1 MGKIRIKTIGDEDAE
16 KKQLEEQKKKKEARI
31 EAKKAE
37 AKAVEKSDEKP
48 EADEKETADEAKSP
62 EKEVKVEPSSAKATE
77 GQGKKQAKK
86 AKING
91 KQQPH
96 SKSYASAV
104 AAFDKSKTYALSSA
118 LETLKKLQRTKFDET
133 VELHINLLDKG
144 VSGQV
149 TLPHGTGKQT
159 RVAIADDKII
169 ADIEAGKIEFDVLV
183 AEPAMMP
190 KLAKVARILGPRGL
204 MPNPKNGT
212 VTPKPEDVAKKYAGG
227 QISFKTESKAPVIH
241 LSVGKMSFGE
251 KKLEENIKV
260 IFGAI
265 KKEQIANVTLK
276 SSMSPGIK
284 LTL

>member
-1 MGKIRIKTIGDEDAE
+1 MGKIRVKTIGDEEAE
-16 KKQLEEQKKKKEARI
+16 KKEQQKKQARI

-37 AKAVEKSDEKP
+37 ASSKAEEIEEVKEIDKVETSKAEEPSETIQAP
-48 EADEKETADEAKSP
+48 KEEAK
-62 EKEVKVEPSSAKATE
+62 AKPKTS
-77 GQGKKQAKK
+77 KYK
-86 AKING
+86 AKVAA
-91 KQQPH
+91 KQPH
-96 SKSYASAV
+96 SKSYSTAV
-104 AAFDKSKTYALSSA
+104 QVIDKAKTYSLADA

-133 VELHINLLDKG
+133 VELHINLTNKG

-169 ADIEAGKIEFDVLV
+169 ADIESGKIEFDILV

-190 KLAKVARILGPRGL
+190 KLAKVARVLGPKGL

-212 VTPKPEDVAKKYAGG
+212 VTSKPEDVAKKYAGG
-227 QISFKTESKAPVIH
+227 QISFKSESKAPVIH
-241 LSVGKMSFGE
+241 LTVGKMSFGE

-265 KKEQIANVTLK
+265 KKDQIANIILK
-276 SSMSPGIK
+276 STMSPGIK
-284 LTL
+284 LSI